1 MLSIILTFL
10 TVKKNQKSSVTENMT
25 GLLLMSWNKRK
36 KICDKIT
43 FALKHGFVENFRWVP
58 DLDFKINSRSLEQI
72 ENYRTVAVIYTSIT
86 HVSFVFLS
94 PVEENCRRYHS

>member
-1 MLSIILTFL
+1 
-10 TVKKNQKSSVTENMT
+10 MT

-43 FALKHGFVENFRWVP
+43 FSLKHGFVEHFRWVYN
-58 DLDFKINSRSLEQI
+58 LDFKINSKSLEQN
-72 ENYRTVAVIYTSIT
+72 ETYRTVAIIYTSIT

-94 PVEENCRRYHS
+94 TVEENCRRYHT